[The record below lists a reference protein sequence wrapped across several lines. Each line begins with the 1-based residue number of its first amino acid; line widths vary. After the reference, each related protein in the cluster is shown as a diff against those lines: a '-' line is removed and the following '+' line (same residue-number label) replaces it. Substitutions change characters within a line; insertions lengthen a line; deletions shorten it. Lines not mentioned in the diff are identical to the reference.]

1 MPIWFWQAANFRLI
15 GFQAVPRSLAPHHH
29 VWRGLLDDG
38 PGFSADSDFTNV
50 SLGYHPSR
58 SGSRGRQAESS
69 RSVGRPL
76 LLRSDVAAD
85 AGGGAREPVPEPEG
99 DSSPASSGTYS
110 PSYHPLRSRSG
121 GDNMRVHDAYVAD
134 VLAGV
139 VDATEEEKE
148 YIFPQGVM
156 DRLAVQEAL
165 SDAAHRRRKRKM
177 DEAAELDD
185 APDGPGG
192 SSSSR
197 RLDDPDGGG
206 HGAAGGSCPLA

>member
-1 MPIWFWQAANFRLI
+1 
-15 GFQAVPRSLAPHHH
+15 
-29 VWRGLLDDG
+29 
-38 PGFSADSDFTNV
+38 
-50 SLGYHPSR
+50 
-58 SGSRGRQAESS
+58 
-69 RSVGRPL
+69 
-76 LLRSDVAAD
+76 
-85 AGGGAREPVPEPEG
+85 
-99 DSSPASSGTYS
+99 
-110 PSYHPLRSRSG
+110 
-121 GDNMRVHDAYVAD
+121 MRVHDAYVAD

-165 SDAAHRRRKRKM
+165 RDAAHRRCKRKM
-177 DEAAELDD
+177 DETAELDD

-197 RLDDPDGGG
+197 RRDDPDGGG